1 MTTDKAQ
8 VEILAETA
16 ETLCK
21 EAIAAADTLDRLA
34 ETFEYFRGRLVDI
47 AASREDE
54 EAKRSMVWLWD
65 EQIANWRAAAEF
77 VRFGAI
83 DQKQVATELRD
94 MLLLRAPDLLN
105 GNVVE
110 LLTERANN
118 IAAAYAG
125 RIMREPK

>member
-1 MTTDKAQ
+1 
-8 VEILAETA
+8 
-16 ETLCK
+16 
-21 EAIAAADTLDRLA
+21 
-34 ETFEYFRGRLVDI
+34 
-47 AASREDE
+47 
-54 EAKRSMVWLWD
+54 MVWLWD